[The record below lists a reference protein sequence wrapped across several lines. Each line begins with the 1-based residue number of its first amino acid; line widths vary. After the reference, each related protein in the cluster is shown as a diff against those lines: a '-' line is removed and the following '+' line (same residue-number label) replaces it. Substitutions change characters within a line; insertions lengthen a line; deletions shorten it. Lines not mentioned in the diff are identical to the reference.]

1 MFDIGASELLVIVI
15 VAVLVIGPKD
25 LPLALRT
32 AGRWIGKV
40 RRVSA
45 QFRTGF
51 DAMVREAEMEDMEKK
66 WKDQNAKIMA
76 DSASGHAPEG
86 APDTLAGE
94 TKSGESEGAGS
105 EMTPLAKAEP
115 PAEKPAEAKP
125 KADPKTARK
134 KPSSKPASKKPA
146 KSRATKSST
155 AKTSTPK
162 ASKPKPGAKSDE
174 PLLPLGKP
182 KAE

>member
-51 DAMVREAEMEDMEKK
+51 DAMVREAEMADMEKK
-66 WKDQNAKIMA
+66 WQDQNARIMA
-76 DSASGHAPEG
+76 EHPGYAAVEDGPDAVHIAMNPLTAPSGCDGDAAGNKDAAPAEDPG
-86 APDTLAGE
+86 QDA
-94 TKSGESEGAGS
+94 GAG
-105 EMTPLAKAEP
+105 TDAALP
-115 PAEKPAEAKP
+115 PAAG
-125 KADPKTARK
+125 KA
-134 KPSSKPASKKPA
+134 
-146 KSRATKSST
+146 
-155 AKTSTPK
+155 
-162 ASKPKPGAKSDE
+162 GAQ
-174 PLLPLGKP
+174 
-182 KAE
+182 